1 MQSGK
6 DQLKAGSD
14 LKVQNVSGKKD
25 KGYREKV
32 SGADGYQIQYS
43 TKSNMKSAKT
53 VTSSKTTT
61 TISKLSKGK
70 KYYVRVKAYK
80 KDSTGK
86 KVAGKWSKV
95 KNFKVSK

>member
-1 MQSGK
+1 MK
-6 DQLKAGSD
+6 
-14 LKVQNVSGKKD
+14 
-25 KGYREKV
+25 KV

-43 TKSNMKSAKT
+43 TKSNMKSAKN
-53 VTSSKTTT
+53 VSSSKTT

-95 KNFKVSK
+95 KNLKVSK

>member
-1 MQSGK
+1 
-6 DQLKAGSD
+6 
-14 LKVQNVSGKKD
+14 
-25 KGYREKV
+25 
-32 SGADGYQIQYS
+32 
-43 TKSNMKSAKT
+43 MKSAKT
-53 VTSSKTTT
+53 VTSSKKTK

-95 KNFKVSK
+95 KKVKVSK

>member
-1 MQSGK
+1 
-6 DQLKAGSD
+6 
-14 LKVQNVSGKKD
+14 
-25 KGYREKV
+25 
-32 SGADGYQIQYS
+32 
-43 TKSNMKSAKT
+43 MKSAKT